1 MFVQMIRGML
11 SDETAALGALERWDT
26 DLRPGAV
33 GFLGSTAG
41 VARDGQFVLVA
52 RFEDEEAA
60 RRNSDREEQGAWW
73 AATAPAFA
81 GPVTFFDSGEVDV
94 SMGGGSDDAGFVQVL
109 FGRGERERARQV
121 LAQGEAVL
129 RRERPD
135 IIGGFTAWQADGS
148 FIDVAYFRSEAEAR
162 AGESHEL
169 SAAGRDLFEKLAA
182 VMPVHEYVDLPDPRF
197 A

>member
-1 MFVQMIRGML
+1 MFVQVIRGMP
-11 SDETAALGALERWDT
+11 SDRTALFHVLERWHT
-26 DLRPGAV
+26 DVGPGAE
-33 GFLGSTAG
+33 GFLGATAG
-41 VARDGQFVLVA
+41 LATDGQFLLVA
-52 RFEDEEAA
+52 RFADEEAA
-60 RRNSDREEQGAWW
+60 RRNSDREEQRAWW
-73 AATAPAFA
+73 ATAERAFA
-81 GPVTFFDSGEVDV
+81 GRISFFDSSEVDV

-109 FGRGERERARQV
+109 FGRGERERAREV

-135 IIGGFTAWQADGS
+135 IIGGFTAWQADGG

-162 AGESHEL
+162 AGESQEM
-169 SAAGRDLFEKLAA
+169 SAAGRELFEQLAA